1 MTCSGFLDSATANR
15 AYKKHYIW
23 HFSQSTLYIGKN
35 ISREIVFRGFSER
48 IWLFCA
54 LCMNSA
60 LSRRLQPHTV
70 GIDTH
75 FSCNISN
82 FGKLFVF
89 WHFLGVI
96 KIGYFFSNLVN
107 KQWFCLRQQQSRKCD
122 GNLFR
127 ANFII

>member
-96 KIGYFFSNLVN
+96 KIGYFFQIWLINNGFACGSSKAANAMGT
-107 KQWFCLRQQQSRKCD
+107 F
-122 GNLFR
+122 FR
-127 ANFII
+127 ANFI